1 MIDRDL
7 VAQVRQILGTKTITE
22 TIEKALLEV
31 VNRGRREDLFNALS
45 TGDGFDTELIDDAWE
60 GHRDVVIPA

>member
-22 TIEKALLEV
+22 TIERALLEV
-31 VNRGRREDLFNALS
+31 VNRDRREDLVKALS
-45 TGDGFDTELIDDAWE
+45 SGDGFDTELIDDAWE
-60 GHRDVVIPA
+60 GQRDVVVPA